1 MICLRTYAVN
11 QHLQAVLSDFYY
23 LHDPFLLWFF
33 QSNKRWLCAPPHSG
47 LLRQKVQKWL
57 IPLFFLIVWQF
68 MFIYTIVWNFFSHC
82 LKSEF
87 QIIFVDVILWHMF
100 LSILRN
106 FCFILQK
113 ERKEKLWDPIHRLAL
128 AEACRK
134 QEEFDA
140 AHSSPSQVCIKS
152 TFINLFFATI
162 YYWLTGLKCFLRW
175 VKERYYLWVFW
186 QITYQCIFWLILE
199 VFMWMVVWF
208 A

>member
-1 MICLRTYAVN
+1 MLLTSTCKLFSLIFIIYMIHFFCDFFRATRGGS
-11 QHLQAVLSDFYY
+11 VL
-23 LHDPFLLWFF
+23 LLTQF
-33 QSNKRWLCAPPHSG
+33 C